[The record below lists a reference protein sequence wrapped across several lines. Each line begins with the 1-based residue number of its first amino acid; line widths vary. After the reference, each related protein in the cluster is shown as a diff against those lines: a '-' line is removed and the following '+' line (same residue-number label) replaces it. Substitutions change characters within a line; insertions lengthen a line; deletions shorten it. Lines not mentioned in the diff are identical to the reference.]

1 MASSLGTTNPLIA
14 GVGAFAVV
22 VGGLT
27 LYKRYGTT
35 TSAPISAS
43 QDDAGITTPS
53 IDAAEPTPEAAIRR
67 ITPQNLMNIEL
78 SRAIRMIGRSNDELL
93 TEYLEKHPRSREGKH
108 FHQDGYQMVSLYL
121 TFRYPD
127 QYTLYALD
135 RFKRL
140 LTTLGT
146 PEIPATHDFERFCKV
161 TRTLWGFM
169 QKDEALME
177 AHRAR
182 LEEGKHYQ
190 GESLLPVYE
199 LMQII

>member
-22 VGGLT
+22 VRLT

-43 QDDAGITTPS
+43 QTDAGITTPS

-93 TEYLEKHPRSREGKH
+93 TEYGKEI
-108 FHQDGYQMVSLYL
+108 FV
-121 TFRYPD
+121 PD
-127 QYTLYALD
+127 DESINWWRFSEIDDSTYVVPFTLLD
-135 RFKRL
+135 RSQPHCRNWFLQQR
-140 LTTLGT
+140 
-146 PEIPATHDFERFCKV
+146 
-161 TRTLWGFM
+161 
-169 QKDEALME
+169 
-177 AHRAR
+177 
-182 LEEGKHYQ
+182 
-190 GESLLPVYE
+190 
-199 LMQII
+199 